1 MIFERD
7 ESLGYL
13 ANHMARLLA
22 QGLHERIKPLG
33 LAPAQFTA
41 LVELWRGDGITQR
54 QLTERLD
61 FDQST
66 IAKTLVRM
74 ERDGLIRREAHAS
87 DRRAQVL
94 KLTDKARKL
103 LRPAME
109 AAKAQNDD
117 ALEKLSE
124 KDQLRLLAMM
134 RVIIDTLRDRK
145 G

>member
-1 MIFERD
+1 
-7 ESLGYL
+7 
-13 ANHMARLLA
+13 
-22 QGLHERIKPLG
+22 
-33 LAPAQFTA
+33 
-41 LVELWRGDGITQR
+41 
-54 QLTERLD
+54 
-61 FDQST
+61 
-66 IAKTLVRM
+66 M